1 MNEQSCSHIER
12 IQTFHETLWLK
23 QSRRP
28 RLDSEFVD
36 LDFDWSP
43 LSGAFGQLLL
53 KIKMCCKLEFFPNDF
68 WKEFLKRSPSQSLKL
83 LVESLWYRVGS
94 ANCTQRTGTSKWK
107 CGQWTNLKSRRV
119 TTTYHHHHACTSTSW
134 IYPSCKCNFQL
145 LLNAKK
151 MFICVHISRAFVALV
166 SIQVQ
171 TI

>member
-23 QSRRP
+23 QFRRP

-68 WKEFLKRSPSQSLKL
+68 WKKFHSLKRSPSQSLKL

-94 ANCTQRTGTSKWK
+94 ANCTQRIGTSKWK
-107 CGQWTNLKSRRV
+107 CGQWTNLKSRRGYNHPPPPPCV
-119 TTTYHHHHACTSTSW
+119 YQYLMN
-134 IYPSCKCNFQL
+134 IPQL
-145 LLNAKK
+145 QMQLSAVVE
-151 MFICVHISRAFVALV
+151 CEEDVHLCSHF
-166 SIQVQ
+166 
-171 TI
+171 